1 MSGMCLKFF
10 LPVLFLSIV
19 CVGCTRKTSPPVEQ
33 TLTKLEAGEPVTIVA
48 LGDSVTYGYGVQD
61 GYVTKWKRLLK
72 QEFPQA
78 TINMINAG
86 VSGDTSVMGLERR
99 EEDVISRNPDLVTVC
114 FGLNDMKIQMSLEE
128 FRTNMVEIV
137 HHLKQETSAE
147 IWLLTTNPTYQ
158 SPGNYLVSKYNQVTR
173 EVAKA
178 EKIGLIDIWK
188 AWKKHYDGNAPG
200 SDLLLD
206 IAHPTEKGH
215 EIFATELMKPFKR
228 S

>member
-1 MSGMCLKFF
+1 MCLKKF

-19 CVGCTRKTSPPVEQ
+19 CVACARKVSPPIEQ
-33 TLTKLEAGEPVTIVA
+33 TLAKLDRGKPITIVA

-61 GYVTKWKRLLK
+61 GYVAKWKRLLE

-78 TINMINAG
+78 TISMINAG
-86 VSGDTSVMGLERR
+86 VSGDTSAMGLERLGR
-99 EEDVISRNPDLVTVC
+99 DVVSKSPDLITVC
-114 FGLNDMKIQMSLEE
+114 FGLNDMKIQMPLEE
-128 FRTNMVEIV
+128 FRANMVEIANR
-137 HHLKQETSAE
+137 LKQETSAE
-147 IWLLTTNPTYQ
+147 IWFLTTKPTYQ
-158 SPGNYLVSKYNQVTR
+158 PPGNYLASKYNQATR

-215 EIFATELMKPFKR
+215 EIIATGLIKPFKR
-228 S
+228 R